1 MPLINI
7 AGTLIQFPESS
18 SSPNWSS
25 GVIQFALAVE
35 AALAGLAG
43 SFDVPPQTYTMVS
56 SVNTNVDLPSLSFPP
71 SQVLSATIVYTI
83 LRDPDIATGSNIVTQ
98 SGSFTVT
105 YNADGSVG
113 EKWTK
118 AHEYE
123 GDASVTFSITDVG
136 QVQFS
141 SASIG
146 AGTHAG
152 QITYYAKSLT
162 TV

>member
-7 AGTLIQFPESS
+7 AGTLIQFPDSS
-18 SSPNWSS
+18 SNPNWSPAI
-25 GVIQFALAVE
+25 IQFAEAVE
-35 AALAGLAG
+35 SALAGLAG

-71 SQVLSATIVYTI
+71 SQVLSATIGYTI
-83 LRDPDIATGSNIVTQ
+83 LRDPDTATSNNIVTQ
-98 SGSFTVT
+98 TGSIVIT
-105 YNADGSVG
+105 YNSDGGVG
-113 EKWTK
+113 EKWVQT
-118 AHEYE
+118 HEFD
-123 GDASVTFSITDVG
+123 GDASVTFSVTDVG

-141 SASIG
+141 STSIG
-146 AGTHAG
+146 VGTHAG